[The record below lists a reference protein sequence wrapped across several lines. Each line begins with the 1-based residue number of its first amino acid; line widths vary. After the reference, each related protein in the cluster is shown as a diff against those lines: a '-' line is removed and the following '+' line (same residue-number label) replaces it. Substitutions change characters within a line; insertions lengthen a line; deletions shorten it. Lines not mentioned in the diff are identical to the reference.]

1 MHWWEKSHKCTN
13 SPTLIVSS
21 RTFRLASVFPLK
33 SPLMS
38 CLAHQVTLDILNREA
53 PPTFRVKRKEEMMW
67 DDVIF
72 NGAWSEAWLLG
83 METHRSVYWTG
94 SSSVFTPALPSVLA
108 SRALGLPTKGLFR
121 ENLGERHSLLSFE
134 RKGRH
139 YLFYSGSPLFDRQV
153 KVFSFGKCLSRRFQ
167 EINLATPFLTI
178 LWRNLANLAQAI
190 TAVPLVINSEAQ
202 LVCGPKSLSC
212 SKRCS

>member
-1 MHWWEKSHKCTN
+1 
-13 SPTLIVSS
+13 
-21 RTFRLASVFPLK
+21 
-33 SPLMS
+33 
-38 CLAHQVTLDILNREA
+38 
-53 PPTFRVKRKEEMMW
+53 MMW

-83 METHRSVYWTG
+83 METHQSVYWTG
-94 SSSVFTPALPSVLA
+94 SSSVFTPALPSAVA
-108 SRALGLPTKGLFR
+108 SRPVGLPTKGLLR
-121 ENLGERHSLLSFE
+121 GNLDERHSLLSFE

-153 KVFSFGKCLSRRFQ
+153 KVFSFGKCLSWRFQ
-167 EINLATPFLTI
+167 EINLATPFLTT

-202 LVCGPKSLSC
+202 LICGPKSHSC